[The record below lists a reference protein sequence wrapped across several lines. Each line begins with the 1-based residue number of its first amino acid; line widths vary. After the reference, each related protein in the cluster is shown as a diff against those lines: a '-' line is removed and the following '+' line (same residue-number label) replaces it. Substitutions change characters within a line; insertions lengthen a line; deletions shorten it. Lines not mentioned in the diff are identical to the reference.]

1 MSAPVAEPEAS
12 PFPEAERLLEYRT
25 IAEAI
30 PGTAARWPDHG
41 YTFQDLKGDETFYSF
56 VEIERETARRAG
68 ALQAHGLT
76 KGDRLGMVLIEPR
89 DFVLTFLACL
99 RAGVVPVPF
108 YPPLGLGN
116 FASYSTRIG
125 RLLESCGARMLFASR
140 RLESVLWALVG
151 EVPCLERLITD
162 KHLER
167 DHPPPVYPEI
177 GPDDI
182 AFLQYTS
189 GSTDDPKGVMITHG
203 CLVANSEGILGPGG
217 LRGDS
222 ERDVGVTWLPLYHD
236 MGLIGFVV
244 APICWGISVIFIP
257 TLRFLRDPTT
267 WMETIHRHR
276 ASISFGPN
284 FAYGFVAKRSTPE
297 QLARWDLSCLKVLGC
312 GGEPVHPDTVRAF
325 SELFAEHTGMQPDL
339 VRPGYGCAEG
349 TLTTSLTPMDEGL
362 RLNVVD
368 AGTFSTEGIAAPPAE
383 GRPTLTHVACGVTIP
398 GHEVVVIDKKGHRLP
413 EGAEGE
419 ILFRGPSVSPGY
431 FHNEKGTRETF
442 RDGWLHTGD
451 LGYLLDGH
459 IFVTGRIKDLIIYHG
474 RNYHPQ
480 SIEWP
485 VGNLPGVRKG
495 NVVAFSIPGEDSE
508 LVVVVLE
515 KAGGDGDDD
524 GERLIRD
531 VKRVVQAEA
540 GLAAHDVVLLPKHR
554 LPKTSSGKL
563 QRRKTREMYL
573 NRELGQ
579 AGSRMTAARTS
590 VAELVAQVT
599 RSLWTRFRNRPGQ
612 GAR

>member
-1 MSAPVAEPEAS
+1 MRAPTAESEVHS
-12 PFPEAERLLEYRT
+12 LSEAERLFEYRT
-25 IAEAI
+25 ISEAI
-30 PGTAARWPDHG
+30 SGTAVRWPGHG
-41 YTFQDLKGDETFYSF
+41 FTFQDLKGDETFHSF
-56 VEIERETARRAG
+56 AEIERETARRAG
-68 ALQAHGLT
+68 ALQAAGLV

-99 RAGVVPVPF
+99 RVGVIPVPF

-151 EVPCLERLITD
+151 EVPSLERLLTE
-162 KHLER
+162 KHLEG
-167 DHPPPVYPEI
+167 DHPAPVYPEL

-189 GSTDDPKGVMITHG
+189 GSTDEPKGVMITHR
-203 CLVANSEGILGPGG
+203 CLVANSEGILGRGG

-222 ERDVGVTWLPLYHD
+222 ERDIGVTWLPLYHD

-267 WMETIHRHR
+267 WMDTIHRHR
-276 ASISFGPN
+276 ATISFGPN
-284 FAYGFVAKRSTPE
+284 FAYGFVAKRSTPG
-297 QLARWDLSCLKVLGC
+297 QLQAWDLSSLKVLGC
-312 GGEPVHPDTVRAF
+312 GGEPVHPDTVSHF
-325 SELFAEHTGMQPDL
+325 SEVFAKHSRLQPDL

-368 AGTFSTEGIAAPPAE
+368 ADAFTSRGVVEPPR
-383 GRPTLTHVACGVTIP
+383 GDRDGSPTLTHVACGVTIP
-398 GHEVVVIDKKGHRLP
+398 GHEVVVIDKRGHRLP
-413 EGAEGE
+413 EGVEGE

-431 FHNEKGTRETF
+431 FRNEKATRETF
-442 RDGWLHTGD
+442 RDGWLYTGD
-451 LGYLLDGH
+451 LGYLLDRH

-480 SIEWP
+480 AIEWP
-485 VGNLPGVRKG
+485 VGNLPGARKG

-515 KAGGDGDDD
+515 KAGEGDD
-524 GERLIRD
+524 EALVRE
-531 VKRVVQAEA
+531 VKRVAQAEA
-540 GLAAHDVVLLPKHR
+540 GLAIHDVVLLPKNR

-563 QRRKTREMYL
+563 QRRRTRELYL
-573 NRELGQ
+573 NGELGQ

-590 VAELVAQVT
+590 LTELALQVG
-599 RSLWTRFRNRPGQ
+599 RSLWTRFRTRPGQ
-612 GAR
+612 RAK